1 MSIKLGSQT
10 GSPSSSDSGLSD
22 VTIYSDKMGAKLSSS
37 PSGHLSLAHEVAGR
51 SLVGDK
57 ASKMLV
63 GDKDGK
69 FNGKDPDDAPS
80 TRAPLPETG
89 TSSSKES
96 AAGRPEPADSHEA
109 NRPPRCLSPYNQLS
123 EERRREHPD
132 LETTMAEL
140 PTWAQALLHE
150 VRDVLKVH
158 FPPKHAHGKTD
169 GIIHDDRDV
178 LKVHF
183 PPEQAHSN
191 AAGFTFGK
199 KVF

>member
-1 MSIKLGSQT
+1 M
-10 GSPSSSDSGLSD
+10 
-22 VTIYSDKMGAKLSSS
+22 
-37 PSGHLSLAHEVAGR
+37 
-51 SLVGDK
+51 
-57 ASKMLV
+57 
-63 GDKDGK
+63 
-69 FNGKDPDDAPS
+69 
-80 TRAPLPETG
+80 
-89 TSSSKES
+89 
-96 AAGRPEPADSHEA
+96 AD
-109 NRPPRCLSPYNQLS
+109 
-123 EERRREHPD
+123 
-132 LETTMAEL
+132 L

-183 PPEQAHSN
+183 PPEQGHSN